1 MDKSTFVFGIIIT
14 AWLAFSFDLIAERA
28 ASQII
33 LIMFIVFTLIQVGII
48 KED

>member
-1 MDKSTFVFGIIIT
+1 MDKSTFVFGMVLA
-14 AWLAFSFDLIAERA
+14 AWLAFAFDLITERT

-33 LIMFIVFTLIQVGII
+33 LVMFIVFTLIQVGII